1 MRQIG
6 VPQVMGAD
14 TFASPALD
22 WLGRDLRTRLIG
34 DGVGDTPPR
43 GRIRRPALV

>member
-14 TFASPALD
+14 TFASPALG